1 MDFYTSLAAICLVSI
16 IAGLLPLLYHKIHDI
31 IPYFISFAS
40 GILIS
45 AALFKLLPES
55 IEIIGKLTGFPMLIG
70 FIVFYFPQKYAI
82 TDACDID
89 SADLSRLGMLTFLG
103 IGFHSFTD
111 GIGVGA
117 AESGNILSHISFAV
131 TAHKV
136 PDALALSIILIGLGI
151 KKSKIVFYLVLFSF
165 TTPIGALLTHTFLTK
180 NSMDWVGYATG
191 FSAGNFLAIAFG
203 DILKK
208 INEKNP
214 SRKIVRTILLIAGCL
229 VSLIDLHGHT

>member
-1 MDFYTSLAAICLVSI
+1 MNFYTSLAAICLVSVV
-16 IAGLLPLLYHKIHDI
+16 AGLLPLLYHKVHDI

-55 IEIIGKLTGFPMLIG
+55 IEIIGKFTGFPMLIG
-70 FIVFYFPQKYAI
+70 FIVFYFPQKYVI

-89 SADLSRLGMLTFLG
+89 SSELSRLGLLTFLG

-117 AESGNILSHISFAV
+117 ADAGKILSHISFAV

-136 PDALALSIILIGLGI
+136 PDALALSIILISLGI
-151 KKSKIVFYLVLFSF
+151 KKSRVVLYLVLFSF
-165 TTPIGALLTHTFLTK
+165 TTPLGALLTHSLLTV
-180 NSMDWVGYATG
+180 NSMEWVGYATG

-208 INEKNP
+208 INEKKP
-214 SRKIVRTILLIAGCL
+214 SQRWIRTALLLLGCM
-229 VSLIDLHGHT
+229 VSLIDFEG

>member
-1 MDFYTSLAAICLVSI
+1 MDFYHSLAAICLVSFLG
-16 IAGLLPLLYHKIHDI
+16 GLLPLLYHKIHDL

-45 AALFKLLPES
+45 AALFRLLPES
-55 IEIIGKLTGFPMLIG
+55 IEIIGKYTGFPMLVG
-70 FIVFYFPQKYAI
+70 FIVFYFPQKYVI

-89 SADLSRLGMLTFLG
+89 AADLSRLGMLTFLG

-117 AESGNILSHISFAV
+117 AESGKILSHISFAV
-131 TAHKV
+131 IAHKI
-136 PDALALSIILIGLGI
+136 PDALALSIILISLGI
-151 KKSKIVFYLVLFSF
+151 KKSQVIFYLAIFSF
-165 TTPIGALLTHTFLTK
+165 TTPFGALLTNSLLTK

-208 INEKNP
+208 INEKKA
-214 SRKIVRTILLIAGCL
+214 SIKIIRTVLLIAGCL
-229 VSLIDLHGHT
+229 VSLIDFGHG